1 MKPETDRE
9 STRCWW
15 LLERYPTMAL
25 CAEDE
30 LRITGVCLYCDSAK
44 KVPAVKYLFL
54 ICVYTCNSI
63 LHATNGNLPYK

>member
-9 STRCWW
+9 STLCWW

-30 LRITGVCLYCDSAK
+30 LQITGVCSYYDSAK
-44 KVPAVKYLFL
+44 KVLAVKYLYQNPSETVKKVL
-54 ICVYTCNSI
+54 IAFQHI
-63 LHATNGNLPYK
+63 F